1 MSPTETSLLGK
12 ESDSLWQLE
21 GVPYRTSFSNLMS
34 PATRRCVACLNY
46 REKHRDS
53 GATTQFPGTG
63 WGIVRDGVITITNT
77 LVAMHRE
84 LGSCYKALHHC
95 VSIHL
100 CGASWISGLLFR
112 TERGKRREE
121 RKKRRKPAGNR
132 GSWCTAGTP
141 GHLPTRLLPLAVT
154 CLVVKWVVSAWIVLE
169 TPDRAVLR
177 FSGNIENFFTSKGLR
192 GAHLYFPPSLPTS
205 LWLLGLIFLSSRSHL
220 SLQTLL

>member
-46 REKHRDS
+46 REKHRDP

-63 WGIVRDGVITITNT
+63 WGIVREGVITITNT

-95 VSIHL
+95 VSIQL

-141 GHLPTRLLPLAVT
+141 GHLPTWLLHWLSLAWW
-154 CLVVKWVVSAWIVLE
+154 C
-169 TPDRAVLR
+169 
-177 FSGNIENFFTSKGLR
+177 SGWFLPELFLKHQIGLCWDFLGILKNF
-192 GAHLYFPPSLPTS
+192 SLPRDSEELVYISPLFTHFS
-205 LWLLGLIFLSSRSHL
+205 LTTRSHFLSSSSHL